1 MNYVFA
7 QATEKYTTALAF
19 WSRVKPLQSQILG
32 LALAHARNPRMNKE
46 FVFAHCSFNF
56 YSTGETCTSTNGEL
70 LHTYIRMYSNSTA
83 HDTDV
88 YLSCHADTNLYSLV
102 NAWLSITQ

>member
-7 QATEKYTTALAF
+7 QAAEKYTTALAF

-70 LHTYIRMYSNSTA
+70 LHTIYTY
-83 HDTDV
+83 V
-88 YLSCHADTNLYSLV
+88 
-102 NAWLSITQ
+102 Q